1 VEGLARGRLAAVRE
15 RSLNFKA
22 VLSGQIVR
30 RLSWGVADQAVSS
43 ITNFAVSIYVARS
56 LGAEQFGAFSLAY
69 VTYPF
74 VLNASRGLA
83 TDPLMVR
90 FTAVDYRT
98 WKRAVAQ
105 SSGLAAIVGL
115 TSGLVVLGLAMLLS
129 GYTRMSFLALGL
141 SLPGLMLQDSWRFA
155 FFARGRGGHA
165 FLNDTIWAVTLI
177 PLLFLVQRSGHANV
191 FWFMLAWGMSATIGA
206 LVGPLQ
212 ARVLPSLLGARD
224 WLLRQRDLGIR
235 FMAEGTAYSAAQ
247 QLRSYAIG
255 GILGLAAVGYVQ
267 AANTLMGPVMILL
280 LGMGLVTTPEAARI
294 VHRSPRRLIPFCF
307 LVSAGL
313 AVGGLA
319 WGVVLE
325 IVLPRGAGQWL
336 LGDIWRPTYPLAL
349 PQTLFVLGNCFL
361 TGAQAGLHALGAAK
375 RSLRAML
382 IQSGFYLALGI
393 LGAYLDGATGAVLG
407 TALSSWI
414 GAAVWWWQLRAAV
427 RQHNAA
433 GEGASPRGRQ
443 PGRHRK
449 PRAAPTPAASSP
461 FRLLDPG
468 SSGTEEPGRTVYS
481 LGDTRPAAEGAAAIR
496 KQAAPDCTCFP
507 HLARTALCSTRSAAP
522 GPNCTYR
529 QSRPRRT
536 TWPR

>member
-1 VEGLARGRLAAVRE
+1 VEGLACRGRLAAVRE
-15 RSLNFKA
+15 RSLNLKA
-22 VLSGQIVR
+22 VLSGQIAR

-90 FTAVDYRT
+90 FSAVDHRT

-105 SSGLAAIVGL
+105 SGGVAALVGIAF
-115 TSGLVVLGLAMLLS
+115 GLVVLAVAMLLS
-129 GYTRMSFLALGL
+129 GYARMAFLALGV

-155 FFARGRGGHA
+155 FFALGRGGHA
-165 FLNDTIWAVTLI
+165 FLNDSIWAVTLI
-177 PLLFLVQRSGHANV
+177 PGLLLVQHSGHANV

-212 ARVLPSLLGARD
+212 ARVMPTLLGARD
-224 WLLRQRDLGIR
+224 WLTKHRDLGIR
-235 FMAEGTAYSAAQ
+235 FLAEGTATSAAQ
-247 QLRSYAIG
+247 QLRSYAVG
-255 GILGLAAVGYVQ
+255 AILGLAAVGYVQ

-307 LVSAGL
+307 LVSMGL
-313 AVGGLA
+313 AAGGLV

-325 IVLPRGAGQWL
+325 IVLPRGVGQWL
-336 LGDIWRPTYPLAL
+336 LGDIWRPTYPLAI

-375 RSLRAML
+375 RSLRAMV
-382 IQSGFYLALGI
+382 IQSGIYLVLGI
-393 LGAYLDGATGAVLG
+393 LGAYVDGATGAVLG
-407 TALSSWI
+407 TAISSWI
-414 GAAVWWWQLRAAV
+414 GAVVWWWQLRAAV
-427 RQHNAA
+427 HQHNAQN
-433 GEGASPRGRQ
+433 GDPSPRHRLPGGRRKMIDAQ
-443 PGRHRK
+443 PPDTSGPLRILRVDGSGSED
-449 PRAAPTPAASSP
+449 SS
-461 FRLLDPG
+461 
-468 SSGTEEPGRTVYS
+468 RTV
-481 LGDTRPAAEGAAAIR
+481 
-496 KQAAPDCTCFP
+496 
-507 HLARTALCSTRSAAP
+507 
-522 GPNCTYR
+522 
-529 QSRPRRT
+529 
-536 TWPR
+536 